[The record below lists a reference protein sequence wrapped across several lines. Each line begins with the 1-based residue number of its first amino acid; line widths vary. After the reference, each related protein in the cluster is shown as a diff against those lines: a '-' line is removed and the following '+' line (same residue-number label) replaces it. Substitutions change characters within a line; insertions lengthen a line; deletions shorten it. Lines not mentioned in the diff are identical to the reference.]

1 MGINGSEQQ
10 LCVEQNFS
18 ISLASVGPASLSQEK
33 VLS

>member
-1 MGINGSEQQ
+1 MGINDSEQQ

-18 ISLASVGPASLSQEK
+18 ISLASARPSSLAQQK